1 MKTKKTLIQKLF
13 FSFTLFVLLK
23 ICVFSD
29 NVSNNAQ
36 EDEGLKVS
44 KFMPLNKPNIRV
56 KIPQFKNGQLDCVIR
71 AEEMTRVDE
80 ESVKIKNMEID
91 FFEDSTKQMS
101 VVFLNAKY
109 NFLNNTLDSNDKT
122 QVIRPN
128 YFTLMGDSMEFDV
141 DKKQG
146 RMTGKVRMVIKNS
159 VEIMGKKKK
168 SNYVGLNEFDA
179 FFFSRGINSILDAL
193 KNTRR

>member
-23 ICVFSD
+23 TCVFSD
-29 NVSNNAQ
+29 NVSNNTQ

>member
-23 ICVFSD
+23 TCVFSD
-29 NVSNNAQ
+29 NVSNNTQ

-159 VEIMGKKKK
+159 VEITGKEKK

>member
-1 MKTKKTLIQKLF
+1 MKNKNTLI

-23 ICVFSD
+23 TYAFSD
-29 NVSNNAQ
+29 NVSNHVL

-91 FFEDSTKQMS
+91 FFEDNTKQMS
-101 VVFLNAKY
+101 VVFQNAKY
-109 NFLNNTLDSNDKT
+109 NFSDNTLDSNDET

-128 YFTLMGDSMEFDV
+128 YFTLMGDSMEFDL

-146 RMTGKVRMVIKNS
+146 RMTGKVRMIIKNS

>member
-23 ICVFSD
+23 TCVFSD

>member
-1 MKTKKTLIQKLF
+1 MQKLF